1 MMQEAAIAIGIT
13 FYNLKIYS
21 TRFIGHQRR
30 GLTSLLETWP
40 AIVLAYESYI
50 ADNQNLSTARAKV
63 TDPLKNFHSYNF
75 FVTVEVHLDLLK
87 FMVPVSKI
95 FETNNLLP
103 HQILPTISSTLMTLE
118 MKVGKIGNE
127 DQFSEIYFCCY
138 KVVAVFMVI
147 LFLVNLFVWGKKG
160 KNSRNQNLFEVTVLK
175 KK

>member
-40 AIVLAYESYI
+40 ATVLAYESYI

-103 HQILPTISSTLMTLE
+103 HQILPTI
-118 MKVGKIGNE
+118 
-127 DQFSEIYFCCY
+127 
-138 KVVAVFMVI
+138 
-147 LFLVNLFVWGKKG
+147 
-160 KNSRNQNLFEVTVLK
+160 
-175 KK
+175 

>member
-21 TRFIGHQRR
+21 TRFIGLQRR

-103 HQILPTISSTLMTLE
+103 HQILPTI
-118 MKVGKIGNE
+118 
-127 DQFSEIYFCCY
+127 
-138 KVVAVFMVI
+138 
-147 LFLVNLFVWGKKG
+147 
-160 KNSRNQNLFEVTVLK
+160 
-175 KK
+175 

>member
-63 TDPLKNFHSYNF
+63 TSFKEFPFLQF
-75 FVTVEVHLDLLK
+75 FCYCGG
-87 FMVPVSKI
+87 VP
-95 FETNNLLP
+95 
-103 HQILPTISSTLMTLE
+103 
-118 MKVGKIGNE
+118 
-127 DQFSEIYFCCY
+127 
-138 KVVAVFMVI
+138 
-147 LFLVNLFVWGKKG
+147 
-160 KNSRNQNLFEVTVLK
+160 
-175 KK
+175 